1 MQAGCLSHVC
11 FEPTAASALVA
22 GLEAAAESTFPLR
35 RHGIDARRCY
45 ATTAYTGTEGAFPPP
60 PLPTHA
66 HTHIHTL
73 PQTHAHS
80 LCWSAISRACDGRNA
95 KDAAGADVVVTVD
108 EVADGSVSSSA
119 QGKRCGARELLKELV
134 TLNLSL
140 VRRCRSSGDKR
151 YKNSTEAL
159 RVLPAE
165 LCLAARLP
173 LISSDSASSA
183 SSFRLPSPSADVA
196 WVSPVP
202 VQMWHG

>member
-35 RHGIDARRCY
+35 GHGIDARRCY

-119 QGKRCGARELLKELV
+119 QGKRCGARELLKERGLLV
-134 TLNLSL
+134 T
-140 VRRCRSSGDKR
+140 R
-151 YKNSTEAL
+151 YTQLK
-159 RVLPAE
+159 P
-165 LCLAARLP
+165 C
-173 LISSDSASSA
+173 
-183 SSFRLPSPSADVA
+183 
-196 WVSPVP
+196 
-202 VQMWHG
+202 